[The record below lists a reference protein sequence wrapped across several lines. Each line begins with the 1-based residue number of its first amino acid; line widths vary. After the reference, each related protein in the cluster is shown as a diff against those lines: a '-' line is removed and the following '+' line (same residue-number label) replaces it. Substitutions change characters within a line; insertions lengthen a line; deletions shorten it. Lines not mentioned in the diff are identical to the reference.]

1 MSVILPRIFR
11 TKSAGDLWIRS
22 AVPQDA
28 QRSVEYKRLVARES
42 GHFFMSSPEEF
53 DQLTPTEESKRLEL
67 AMMNPCA
74 LVLIAELDEKDGQRM
89 VAMMTCENGHRQR
102 IAHIAVLGISILREF
117 HRQGLGMEFM
127 RLLTEWARGTGKIEK
142 LELLVDPRNSAAR
155 ALYEK
160 LGYEH
165 EAHIKKRIKFGPGDY
180 GDSIQ
185 MGLWL

>member
-1 MSVILPRIFR
+1 MSVVLPRIFR
-11 TKSAGDLWIRS
+11 TKNADDLWIRT

-28 QRSVEYKRLVARES
+28 ERSVEFKRLVSRES
-42 GHFFMSSPEEF
+42 GHFFLSSPEEF
-53 DQLTPTEESKRLEL
+53 DQLTPTEEAKRLET
-67 AMMNPCA
+67 AMMNPCSIA
-74 LVLIAELDEKDGQRM
+74 LIAEQDEKDGQRI

-102 IAHIAVLGISILREF
+102 IAHTAVLGISVLRAF
-117 HRQGLGMEFM
+117 HRQGLGVEFM
-127 RLLTEWARGTGKIEK
+127 RVLTDWARATGKIEK

-160 LGYEH
+160 LGYEY

-180 GDSIQ
+180 ADSLQ